1 MGMGLPV
8 AKNLRDQLG
17 AAGKDM
23 GRADTLRFNVL
34 TYVVE
39 ENYEGAIKELKAF
52 LERDFEYPKFK
63 DRVERY
69 IQHSIDLV
77 NAIRAKRKFPG
88 AQMLTMAKQQE
99 LNEKFVAH
107 FSELQ
112 FMLKKVERIQ
122 NDVRLEDIRSTV
134 WIVQAAITSAIT
146 IAIVAFLLDVN
157 QGLLQTTVVVVDDLF
172 KELTR
177 WIFKSF

>member
-1 MGMGLPV
+1 MGLPNRKDMK
-8 AKNLRDQLG
+8 AELG

-23 GRADTLRFNVL
+23 GRADTFRYNVL

-39 ENYEGAIKELKAF
+39 ENYEGAIRELKTF
-52 LERDFEYPKFK
+52 LEADSEYPKF
-63 DRVERY
+63 RERIDPY
-69 IQHSIDLV
+69 IQHGVDLV

-112 FMLKKVERIQ
+112 GILKKVERIQ
-122 NDVRLEDIRSTV
+122 NDLRLEDIRSTV
-134 WIVQAAITSAIT
+134 WIVKAAITSAIV
-146 IAIVAFLLDVN
+146 IAVVAFLLDVN

-172 KELTR
+172 HE
-177 WIFKSF
+177 IANSFFGAH